1 MGVMLMSK
9 LDAGNAIL
17 EATFIDKLNS
27 KFEKPAQN
35 PDSAHRPLGNIDLNQ
50 IFCWE
55 YERRIQHDWTFS
67 FSGHTFQV
75 EKLYGASIKPKAS
88 IQVRKHLD
96 NSITAWYKNKQLSVI
111 QLTKRPLPITKIH
124 QLKPA
129 TYTTTNQSS
138 WHQTN
143 SFIYEPPDKIK
154 EHNILRKRTS

>member
-55 YERRIQHDWTFS
+55 YERQIQHDWTNLTAKKTMV
-67 FSGHTFQV
+67 GI
-75 EKLYGASIKPKAS
+75 GIIKPLFPNF
-88 IQVRKHLD
+88 RKYRD
-96 NSITAWYKNKQLSVI
+96 QKTAR
-111 QLTKRPLPITKIH
+111 TKS
-124 QLKPA
+124 Q
-129 TYTTTNQSS
+129 
-138 WHQTN
+138 
-143 SFIYEPPDKIK
+143 
-154 EHNILRKRTS
+154 